1 MSRIKTLL
9 ATCKT
14 RKILSMTERKP
25 SVEAA
30 LNDVDDGINRQRL
43 KAALMNVLKDFKKY
57 SLNE

>member
-1 MSRIKTLL
+1 
-9 ATCKT
+9 
-14 RKILSMTERKP
+14 MTERKP